1 MCVCFA
7 CFCAPCVYIALR
19 PEEGVRVSPGLE
31 LRPTIELPRFKF
43 KECVCVWVWL
53 TVHATDQRLFWVIS
67 CGCWDKKP
75 FTLIF
80 LHWPISLVLLGL
92 NCSQLCVLQI
102 LVSSQ
107 WMTSTMECSCYWTR
121 SEFQLF
127 RKPLCH
133 REPLIRLHL
142 LLQPPYWTCTFLLL
156 ELQFSCLGS

>member
-43 KECVCVWVWL
+43 KECVCVSLTNCACYRSEAVLSHLVWVL
-53 TVHATDQRLFWVIS
+53 RQEALYLD
-67 CGCWDKKP
+67 
-75 FTLIF
+75 F
-80 LHWPISLVLLGL
+80 LHWPISLVLLGF

-107 WMTSTMECSCYWTR
+107 WMTSTTECSCSWTR